1 MIGNEASD
9 HCKCGVS
16 QSSSSLSAV
25 PALTVA
31 AIARDN
37 PFGHGSACGRLFG
50 PVNVRT
56 KTVAG
61 AVAAVD
67 THDLGQLISC
77 EEILI
82 ERTYDLALVPF
93 EPEIIVD
100 CGAHI
105 GLFSLMAGL
114 RYPEADILAFEPDAQ
129 NCSVARAQLAGLGN
143 TCGW

>member
-1 MIGNEASD
+1 MKVRTIANRLRRVAKFIGQAA
-9 HCKCGVS
+9 
-16 QSSSSLSAV
+16 SLSAV

-31 AIARDN
+31 AIACDN

-93 EPEIIVD
+93 KPEIIVD

-105 GLFSLMAGL
+105 GLFFPDGWVAIPGG
-114 RYPEADILAFEPDAQ
+114 RYSCI
-129 NCSVARAQLAGLGN
+129 
-143 TCGW
+143 